1 MRIGTWSSADGVLVI
16 AEIGN
21 NHEGSYAR
29 AEEMIGRAADAGAGA
44 VKFQTFRTERLVGR
58 VDQARIDRL
67 KGFELRD
74 DELQRL
80 AAVAR
85 SAGVAFISTPFDLEA
100 VELLAP
106 FVDAL
111 KVASG
116 DLTFVQLLD
125 AVARAPVP
133 ALLSTGGA
141 DEAMIR
147 RAVQR
152 LDADQGRK
160 DLCVLHCVSSY
171 PTPSVEAN
179 LRAISSLRTMV
190 DGPVGYS
197 DHTNG
202 IEAAFLAVGLGAVV
216 IEKHFTLDKNFSDFR
231 DHQLSADPSD
241 LRELVERVRLA
252 EDLLGDGVK
261 RPMPCEEETVIAMRR
276 SIAAGTD
283 LLAGTVV
290 TAEHLTWVR
299 PAGGLPPGEEAA
311 LLGRRLRRDVSRG
324 DQLTEE
330 LVEPVPSSGNA

>member
-1 MRIGTWSSADGVLVI
+1 MRIGTWSVADGVLVI

-29 AEEMIGRAADAGAGA
+29 AEEMIGRAAEAGAGA

-67 KGFELRD
+67 KGFELSE
-74 DELQRL
+74 DEFRRL
-80 AAVAR
+80 AGVAR
-85 SAGVAFISTPFDLEA
+85 SAGIAFISTPFDLEA

-106 FVDAL
+106 LVDAL

-125 AVARAPVP
+125 AVARVPLP

-141 DEAMIR
+141 DEAMVR

-160 DLCVLHCVSSY
+160 DLCLLHCVSSY
-171 PTPSVEAN
+171 PTPPEEAN
-179 LRAISSLRTMV
+179 LRAIRTLRDML
-190 DGPVGYS
+190 DAPVGYS
-197 DHTNG
+197 DHTIG
-202 IEAAFLAVGLGAVV
+202 TEAAVLAVGLGAVV
-216 IEKHFTLDKNFSDFR
+216 IEKHFTLDKHFSDFR
-231 DHQLSADPSD
+231 DHELSADPSD

-252 EDLLGDGVK
+252 EDFLGDGVK
-261 RPMPCEEETVIAMRR
+261 RPMPCEEETVAAMRR
-276 SIAAGTD
+276 SIAARTD

-290 TAEHLTWVR
+290 TEAHLTWVR

-311 LLGRRLRRDVSRG
+311 LLGRRLRRDVARG

-330 LVEPVPSSGNA
+330 LVEPVPPTGTA